1 MKTVDFK
8 QTLYGITEKYPETIP
23 LLVAQGFAGVANEKM
38 RTTHAKEMTVITGC
52 DHLGIDVQKVARALK
67 EKGFTVKNCPGYMV
81 S

>member
-8 QTLYGITEKYPETIP
+8 DSLFDITEKYPELKN
-23 LLVAQGFAGVANEKM
+23 LLVEQGFAGIANEQM
-38 RTTHAKEMTVITGC
+38 RTTHAKEMTIITGC
-52 DHLGIDVQKVARALK
+52 NHLGIDVQKVARALK